1 MDGAELLDALPLSY
15 RPDGRAGFEP
25 ATLKAEG
32 SPTFAPSRRTA
43 SARARTGQG
52 RYRGFEPHPE
62 GLHQEGT
69 HPSASLS
76 PKRRSSIGPVGRTH
90 LGHRP
95 RRVWPTVSGGSY
107 AGLSTPPSAPVG
119 FPARRARTRSAKEM
133 AGGHQPGEV
142 SGPHTFRPGREVPL
156 AFAPP
161 DARDRPSNDLRRG
174 QEEDDTTRVKPLR
187 RARDGVLTSGSTLAY
202 LCRNGRRSRPELDER
217 GSND

>member
-1 MDGAELLDALPLSY
+1 MA
-15 RPDGRAGFEP
+15 GRDSNP
-25 ATLKAEG
+25 R
-32 SPTFAPSRRTA
+32 PSRPKDPRPSHRLDEPLQRGREQDREGIAGSNRTPK
-43 SARARTGQG
+43 
-52 RYRGFEPHPE
+52 GFTKKEP
-62 GLHQEGT
+62 T
-69 HPSASLS
+69 PSASLS

-95 RRVWPTVSGGSY
+95 RRVWPTVSGGAY
-107 AGLSTPPSAPVG
+107 AGLSSPPSAPVR

-133 AGGHQPGEV
+133 AGGHPPGEV

>member
-1 MDGAELLDALPLSY
+1 MA
-15 RPDGRAGFEP
+15 GRDSNP
-25 ATLKAEG
+25 R
-32 SPTFAPSRRTA
+32 PSRPKDPRPSHRLDEPLQRGREQDREGIAGSNRTPKGFTKKEPTPA
-43 SARARTGQG
+43 HRSRRNGDLQLALSAARTWGID
-52 RYRGFEPHPE
+52 RDGF
-62 GLHQEGT
+62 G
-69 HPSASLS
+69 
-76 PKRRSSIGPVGRTH
+76 RRSVADHTP
-90 LGHRP
+90 
-95 RRVWPTVSGGSY
+95 
-107 AGLSTPPSAPVG
+107 GLSTPPSAPVG

-133 AGGHQPGEV
+133 ADGHPPGEV